1 MIVLENAGVA
11 SLGATLNS
19 AITTQD
25 DDGEIRR
32 LLDRMTTSANTIRTK
47 ENSRQSKMAAAA
59 PVSLLEV
66 LRSVERRR
74 MRETNQLTNRSW
86 SHVIGQLAA
95 TTLAT
100 RLGLFN
106 KWEDCTFMQGCDW
119 SASRRYGSCQ
129 VRSFKPIKMLQ
140 ILCTLVIGRRYC
152 WVGALCSNIGWY
164 FSKKISTVMHTE
176 GTKKKL

>member
-32 LLDRMTTSANTIRTK
+32 LLDRMTTSANTFRTK

-74 MRETNQLTNRSW
+74 IRETNQLTNRSW

-129 VRSFKPIKMLQ
+129 VRSFKPMKMLQ
-140 ILCTLVIGRRYC
+140 ILCTLVIGRRYTFGL
-152 WVGALCSNIGWY
+152 VLCVRTLDG
-164 FSKKISTVMHTE
+164 ISATTF
-176 GTKKKL
+176 LL

>member
-1 MIVLENAGVA
+1 
-11 SLGATLNS
+11 
-19 AITTQD
+19 
-25 DDGEIRR
+25 
-32 LLDRMTTSANTIRTK
+32 
-47 ENSRQSKMAAAA
+47 
-59 PVSLLEV
+59 
-66 LRSVERRR
+66 

-106 KWEDCTFMQGCDW
+106 KWEDCTFMQGCNW

-129 VRSFKPIKMLQ
+129 VRSFKPMKRLH
-140 ILCTLVIGRRYC
+140 ILCSDVIGRRYC

-164 FSKKISTVMHTE
+164 FSKKISTVISVMHTE
-176 GTKKKL
+176 GTAKKLQILCTLVIGRRYTFGLVLCVRTLDGISATTFLL